1 MLLMCSNLIKK
12 SNRFKSLTVGI
23 FSALP
28 LKNSKPKNGI
38 LHMDKSQ
45 TITLGVR

>member
-1 MLLMCSNLIKK
+1 MLLMCSSLIKK
-12 SNRFKSLTVGI
+12 SNKSKSLIVGI
-23 FSALP
+23 FSAVP
-28 LKNSKPKNGI
+28 LKNSKAKNGI

>member
-1 MLLMCSNLIKK
+1 MCSNLIKE
-12 SNRFKSLTVGI
+12 SNKFESLIVGI
-23 FSALP
+23 FSAVP
-28 LKNSKPKNGI
+28 LENSKPKNGI